1 MANYI
6 ITPVTDDFYGI
17 KKIESSIDTLICF
30 LMPRNKVKGF
40 VECEES
46 QKAGVYFLYNTEQ
59 TKVYV
64 GQSGTSSK
72 DRLEQHLKKKDWWTN
87 AIVFTTKTDDIT
99 PTHAKII
106 ESRFIDLIDDLG
118 LEKDN
123 DTGSKEPIVK
133 SFYDEDC
140 NCWVNQIIQFTK
152 LLNLKLFVR
161 DKLEEIDSKNPQN
174 YPIKYSIFGKTYD
187 FSTVYNVL
195 VDQCERIL
203 EIKGSDALIKGL
215 EKVNMKSIIFNEKND
230 SDTPY
235 KLSNGITVINK
246 HGSLKQI
253 KQKTKAISKV
263 FPDFKIEFIYP
274 KD

>member
-6 ITPVTDDFYGI
+6 ITPVFDDFYGI

-30 LMPRNKVKGF
+30 LMPRNKVKRF

-46 QKAGVYFLYNTEQ
+46 QKAGVYFLFNTEQ

-64 GQSGTSSK
+64 GQSGTSSS
-72 DRLEQHLKKKDWWTN
+72 DRLDQHLKKKDWWTD

-133 SFYDEDC
+133 SIYDEDC

-161 DKLEEIDSKNPQN
+161 DKLEEDDPKGNQQ
-174 YPIKYSIFGKTYD
+174 YPIKYTIFNKTYD

-203 EIKGSDALIKGL
+203 DIKGSDALVEGLKKIGKKG
-215 EKVNMKSIIFNEKND
+215 VFYNQKND
-230 SDTPY
+230 SDAPHQ
-235 KLSNGITVINK
+235 LSNGITVINK
-246 HGSLKQI
+246 HGSLKQM
-253 KQKTKAISKV
+253 KKRTEAIAKV
-263 FPDFKIEFIYP
+263 FPDFEIEFIYP